1 MALLDDLVQFVSGNT
16 LNGSWQKPQ
25 LKQRCE
31 KFLEDADIGGGGDM
45 PDKVT
50 VAMMESVEWP
60 ELVEVVPEGE
70 ISVSY
75 FTGENVD
82 EILGVGES
90 NDPQNCSYEIVCNIE
105 GSANFICTLIDQGVV
120 TYSRVVEGDMAG
132 EIIIERHDHV
142 SVMYPTWR
150 EPDNYAYDAESD
162 TYIYDGGK

>member
-1 MALLDDLVQFVSGNT
+1 MAVLDDLVQFVSDNT
-16 LNGSWQKPQ
+16 LDGSWYKPQ

-31 KFLEDADIGGGGDM
+31 EFLENADIGGGGDM

-70 ISVSY
+70 VSVSY

-90 NDPQNCSYEIVCNIE
+90 SDPQNCSYEIVCDIDFR
-105 GSANFICTLIDQGVV
+105 ANFICTLIDQGVV
-120 TYSRVVEGDMAG
+120 TYSLVGEDGVSG
-132 EIIIERHDHV
+132 EITIERHNHV
-142 SVMYPTWR
+142 SVKYPSWI
-150 EPDNYAYDAESD
+150 EPDNYAYDTESD
-162 TYIYDGGK
+162 TYIYGGEK